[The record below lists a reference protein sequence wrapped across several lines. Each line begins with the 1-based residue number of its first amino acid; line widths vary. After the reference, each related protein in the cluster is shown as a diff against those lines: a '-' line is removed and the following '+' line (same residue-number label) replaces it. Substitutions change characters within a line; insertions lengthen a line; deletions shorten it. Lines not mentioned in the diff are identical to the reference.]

1 MPKVLIV
8 GATSDIAR
16 ELGHAYGK
24 AGYDLVL
31 AARQSE
37 RLKNDQSDFQ
47 IRYEVQTELLE
58 LDLLDFDSHA
68 TQLAPV
74 LDSCEGLILVAGYLG
89 DHEKAK
95 TDWDESQRILNT
107 NFNGAVSILNLAAQH
122 FENRKSGWITGISSV
137 AGDRGRASNYYYG
150 SAKAGL
156 TAYLSGL
163 RNRLQASGVHVLT
176 VKPGFVATKMTEGL
190 PLPKP
195 LTASAKQVAQASY
208 KAQKKG
214 KNVLYTIWPWFWIMF
229 IIKHI
234 PEGIFKKLKL

>member
-1 MPKVLIV
+1 MPKVVII

-31 AARQSE
+31 AARNCE
-37 RLKNDQSDFQ
+37 RLKNDQSDFS
-47 IRYEVQTELLE
+47 IRYDVQVELLE
-58 LDLLDFDSHA
+58 LDVTDYSSHE
-68 TQLAPV
+68 TQLANV
-74 LDSCEGLILVAGYLG
+74 LSDCEGVHLVAGYLG

-95 TDWDESQRILNT
+95 TEWEEAQRIVDT
-107 NFNGAVSILNLAAQH
+107 NFTGAVSLLNIVANV
-122 FENRKSGWITGISSV
+122 FEKRQSGWIVGISSV

-150 SAKAGL
+150 SAKAGF

-163 RNRLQASGVHVLT
+163 RNRLQASNVHVLT

-195 LTASAKQVAQASY
+195 LTASAKQVAQAIL
-208 KAQKKG
+208 KAQKKS
-214 KNVLYTIWPWFWIMF
+214 KNVLYTIWPWFWIML
-229 IIKHI
+229 IIRHI
-234 PEGIFKKLKL
+234 PEFIFKKMKL

>member
-24 AGYDLVL
+24 AGFDLVL

-37 RLKNDQSDFQ
+37 RLKNDQSDFE
-47 IRYEVQTELLE
+47 IRYSIQTKLLE
-58 LDLLDFDSHA
+58 LDVTDYKNHDQILS
-68 TQLAPV
+68 PV
-74 LDSCEGLILVAGYLG
+74 LDSCEGVLLVAGYLG

-95 TDWDESQRILNT
+95 TDWDESQQILNT
-107 NFNGAVSILNLAAQH
+107 NFNGAVSILNIVAQH

-195 LTASAKQVAQASY
+195 LTASAKQVAVASFN
-208 KAQKKG
+208 AQKKG

-234 PEGIFKKLKL
+234 PEAIFKKLKL

>member
-16 ELGHAYGK
+16 ELGHVYGK

-31 AARQSE
+31 AARKSE

-47 IRYEVQTELLE
+47 IRYTIKTELLE
-58 LDLLDFDSHA
+58 LDVTDYDSHA
-68 TQLAPV
+68 PALASV
-74 LDSCEGLILVAGYLG
+74 LGDCEGVLLVAGYLG

-95 TDWDESQRILNT
+95 SDWDESQQILAT
-107 NFNGAVSILNLAAQH
+107 NFNGAVSILNIVAQH
-122 FENRKSGWITGISSV
+122 FEARQSGWITGISSV

-163 RNRLQASGVHVLT
+163 RNRLQAVGVHVLT

-195 LTASAKQVAQASY
+195 LTASARQVALASF
-208 KAQKKG
+208 KAQKKE